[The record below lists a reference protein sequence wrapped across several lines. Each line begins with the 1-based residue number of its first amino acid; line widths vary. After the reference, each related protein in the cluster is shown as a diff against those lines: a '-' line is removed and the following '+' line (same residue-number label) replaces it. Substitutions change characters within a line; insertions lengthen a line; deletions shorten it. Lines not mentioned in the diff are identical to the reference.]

1 MCSHHESAS
10 PACNPSPHAGGIAA
24 QQPFRLRPGYPGGGH
39 RQAVTSPRGVVGRRS
54 LYSGKRSKTAVG
66 VGHMWRPC
74 ERHRMKYEGVSIFSL
89 PHRKACAA
97 RLFPPKA
104 KDDRILTEMRAGHD
118 VRRVEKR
125 GTCLRK
131 WRSLHLLRQI
141 GGGCFRTSTDASAP
155 IERVS

>member
-1 MCSHHESAS
+1 MLPSRICIPRVQSKPPCWRDRSAAAL
-10 PACNPSPHAGGIAA
+10 PAPAWIPKG
-24 QQPFRLRPGYPGGGH
+24 RGH

-74 ERHRMKYEGVSIFSL
+74 ERHWMKFEGVSIFSL